1 MEIEKQAE
9 ILESIGFTVPSEIVT
24 RMKKEDAKQKIEDFK
39 YANLSPFVHMLI
51 EVGKGKVDYKK
62 LTFTPT
68 SDQII
73 VFAAEIFHIELT
85 IKTILK
91 GVETL
96 VGGLITFGDIE
107 CEQIDDE
114 ESYDYT
120 WVIRFTVNGIKKS
133 LTLSGM
139 EVEWITD
146 DLLKSIFRTI
156 KGIKLEKGLYILVLG
171 LGEGCGIMYE
181 EESVMKK
188 IHITTGLDCIDV
200 NAIYLSD

>member
-9 ILESIGFTVPSEIVT
+9 ILESIGFTIPTDIVT
-24 RMKKEDAKQKIEDFK
+24 RMKKEDTKQDIEDFK
-39 YANLSPFVHMLI
+39 YANLIPFVHMLI
-51 EVGKGKVDYKK
+51 EVGHGKVDYKK
-62 LTFTPT
+62 HTFTPT

-73 VFAAEIFHIELT
+73 VFSTEIFHIELT

-91 GVETL
+91 GIETL

-120 WVIRFTVNGIKKS
+120 WVISFTVNGIKKS

-139 EVEWITD
+139 EVEWVTD
-146 DLLKSIFRTI
+146 DLLKSVFRTI
-156 KGIKLEKGLYILVLG
+156 KGIKLEKSLYILVLG

-181 EESVMKK
+181 EESVMEK

-200 NAIYLSD
+200 NASYLSD